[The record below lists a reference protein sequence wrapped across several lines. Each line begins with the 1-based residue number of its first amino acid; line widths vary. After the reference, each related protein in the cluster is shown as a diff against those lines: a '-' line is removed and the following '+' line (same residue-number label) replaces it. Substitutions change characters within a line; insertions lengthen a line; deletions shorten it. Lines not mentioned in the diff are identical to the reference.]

1 MSSAA
6 RMGQGRRPGQAADGD
21 RPDRPGGFCRRH
33 RTVLWLVPVILV
45 AAAAVVLAALAAS
58 YQPLAGGSSGGGS
71 FPGLRTG
78 AGLRWLRGGPSEQ
91 LYVPP
96 QRGTF
101 ALGGSVDNDGSW
113 PVTIVGVFQAAG
125 SPFTA
130 AGQAVYISG
139 QDPNPLQPRVRVLHD
154 LRLGPGQSIEVGMP
168 LRTPYCAYRRPD
180 IGVPSFLIKER
191 FLVFTRIVAIPYLP
205 DGSPVVTNAPGS
217 RAGAPG
223 TFCASR

>member
-6 RMGQGRRPGQAADGD
+6 RTGQGRGPCPAAGGD
-21 RPDRPGGFCRRH
+21 RPDRPGGLRRRH
-33 RTVLWLVPVILV
+33 RMVLWLVPVILV
-45 AAAAVVLAALAAS
+45 AAAAAVLAALAGS

-78 AGLRWLRGGPSEQ
+78 TGLRWLPGGPSEQ

-113 PVTIVGVFQAAG
+113 PVTIVGVYQPSG

-130 AGQAVYISG
+130 AGQAVYIGG
-139 QDPNPLQPRVRVLHD
+139 QDPNPLQPRVRVLRD
-154 LRLGPGQSIEVGMP
+154 VRLGPGQSIEVGMP
-168 LRTPYCAYRRPD
+168 LRTAYCAYRRPY
-180 IGVPSFLIKER
+180 IGMPSFLIKER

-205 DGSPVVTNAPGS
+205 DGSPVVTNAPAG

-223 TFCASR
+223 TFCGSS